1 MSGDSSIPFVDT
13 LRKTHRS
20 YCRRIDKELDEG
32 RSQDLQD
39 YIDEARQSIKEI
51 LPDSY
56 NPLRKQDFIDGLV
69 EGLDILYVGDFHP
82 DPRNKELLLEISR
95 QARKN
100 GRKVVWVLE
109 AVPAVTEN
117 DGEGEVALRE
127 YYQGGDQAKL
137 FGRLRVEEYVGADR
151 VSYVNLF
158 ETARDENIRIVPAGF
173 PREEAVYTEVRRRG
187 KAGNGVS
194 KQRDIP
200 SEEIDRDVA
209 KVVSHT
215 KRTDPDAL
223 ICVFY
228 GDHHLS
234 RNHLPTLV
242 ETEILEWSKEAPRSA
257 IVFSSNEFVYNN
269 LVEQG
274 REHDSNIVSLGDS
287 GAYVVINTT
296 PLERRL
302 SRLLN
307 GDYQKD
313 ETLEEE
319 IDLETVEEMRKI
331 IAKMLGIRKLDD
343 LGSIY
348 LGVESRNLFTKN
360 RVSENEHDARERRLL
375 RSRHTIL
382 PDGSMYVEHVR
393 IRDLAELLGVG
404 LHYSYLR
411 VKGLDVDPNMS
422 EDDFFWY
429 NVLRHTMGYVASKT
443 INHTRRYRS
452 MGDYKDVL
460 EEMGQDVRTRLE
472 GMRDFFKQGV
482 HKRESVERDKQ
493 GKVIDV
499 GEVVEEGKQIY
510 VKTGKHGRPVY
521 FVSKIPLDGVGENP
535 EKPRQLTQN
544 ELWGKVKE
552 VEKDLA
558 LANKELALKRQ
569 RSALHRH
576 DSKVGRQ
583 AEIATSFDETGT
595 LPVVPSFDPDSYVI
609 GIFRAKIKDKT
620 IKELK
625 GSVQIPRELKTE
637 PERRTFLEK
646 AFTDEIARAISIP
659 QDIDQRGFVEEQL
672 DMDVRQRVQI
682 PPKYRSEKSKEEFV
696 DGVVARSREQREANL
711 EKERGAWQHK
721 ANQANNE
728 RDDLAEILG
737 YQLGHKI
744 FAKMVAGDIPVQEV
758 RDGLFQTNH
767 SEQGQAEKNY
777 KSLLEAVKNYG
788 NERYND
794 FL

>member
-1 MSGDSSIPFVDT
+1 MSGQFVDT
-13 LRKTHRS
+13 LRKIHKS
-20 YCRRIDKELDEG
+20 YCKAIDTELDEG
-32 RSQDLQD
+32 RSQDLQR
-39 YIDEARQSIKEI
+39 YIDEARRSIKEI
-51 LPDSY
+51 PPDSY

-109 AVPAVTEN
+109 AVPAVTET
-117 DGEGEVALRE
+117 DGDGEVAIRE
-127 YYQGGDQAKL
+127 YYQDGDQVKL
-137 FGRLRVEEYVGADR
+137 FNKLRVEESVGADR

-173 PREEAVYTEVRRRG
+173 PDTENVYTEVRRRG
-187 KAGNGVS
+187 KSGNGVS
-194 KQRDIP
+194 KQRQIP
-200 SEEIDRDVA
+200 CEERDRDIA

-215 KRTDPDAL
+215 KRTDPDSL

-242 ETEILEWSKEAPRSA
+242 ETEILEWSKEAPKSA

-269 LVEQG
+269 LVQQG
-274 REHDSNIVSLGDS
+274 REHNTNTVSLGDS

-313 ETLEEE
+313 EGSHEEE
-319 IDLETVEEMRKI
+319 IDVEIVDEMRKM
-331 IAKMLGIRKLDD
+331 IAKVLGIRKLDD

-348 LGVESRNLFTKN
+348 VGAESRALFTKKKLPK
-360 RVSENEHDARERRLL
+360 NEDEARTRRLL
-375 RSRHTIL
+375 RSRHIIL
-382 PDGSMYVEHVR
+382 PDGSMYLEHVR
-393 IRDLAELLGVG
+393 LRDLVELLGVG

-411 VKGLDVDPNMS
+411 ESGLGADADMS

-429 NVLRHTMGYVASKT
+429 SVLKHSMGYVASKI

-452 MGDYKDVL
+452 MGDYKEVL
-460 EEMGQDVRTRLE
+460 EEMGHDVRTRLE
-472 GMRDFFKQGV
+472 SMKDFFKQGV
-482 HKRESVERDKQ
+482 HKRDSVQTDGQ
-493 GKVIDV
+493 GKVISV
-499 GEVVEEGKQIY
+499 GEIIEEGKQIY
-510 VKTGKHGRPVY
+510 VKTGRNRRPVY
-521 FVSKIPLDGVGENP
+521 FVSKVPLNGVGENT

-544 ELWGKVKE
+544 ELWGKVAE
-552 VEKDLA
+552 IEKDLT
-558 LANKELALKRQ
+558 LSDRELALKRQ

-583 AEIATSFDETGT
+583 AEIATGFDETGQ
-595 LPVVPSFDPDSYVI
+595 LPQVPSFDPDSYVI
-609 GIFRAKIKDKT
+609 GIFRAKVKEKT
-620 IKELK
+620 IKELR
-625 GSVQIPRELKTE
+625 GSVQIPAQIKTE
-637 PERRTFLEK
+637 PERRAFLEK
-646 AFTDEIARAISIP
+646 ALAQEIDTAIIIP
-659 QDIDQRGFVEEQL
+659 HDIDHRVFVEERL

-682 PPKYRSEKSKEEFV
+682 PPKYKSDTNRRKFV
-696 DGVVARSREQREANL
+696 DGVVARSRQQREASL
-711 EKERGAWQHK
+711 EKERGAWEHK

-737 YQLGHKI
+737 YQLGHKL

-758 RDGLFQTNH
+758 RDRLFHTIHNKPG
-767 SEQGQAEKNY
+767 EPEKNY
-777 KSLLEAVKNYG
+777 KSLLEAVKDNG